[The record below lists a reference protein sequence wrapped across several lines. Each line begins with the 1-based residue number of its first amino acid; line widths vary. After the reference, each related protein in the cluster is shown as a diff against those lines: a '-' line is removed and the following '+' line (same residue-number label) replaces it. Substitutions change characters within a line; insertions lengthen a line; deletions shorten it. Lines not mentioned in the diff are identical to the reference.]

1 MADVACASVA
11 YVDPRAQRW
20 FSQRSSHVRDWPVDR
35 LLAAKGDARVSVVL
49 PALNEQTTVGRI
61 VQLIR
66 RARVARRGLVDELVV
81 VDSGSTD
88 DTIAVARDAG
98 ADVVRRED
106 VLGDLP
112 PRPGKGEVL
121 WRSLAATTGDV
132 IAFVDSDLSDF
143 TSSFVTGLLGPLL
156 TDPTVHFVK
165 ATYDRPLNRPDDVQP
180 AGGGRVTELVARPLL
195 ALHWPE
201 LTGFVQPLGGEYAA
215 RRALLERLPFAC
227 GYGVEFGLL
236 VDTYRTLGLDAM
248 AQVDLSRRKHRNS
261 DLHKLGRMAIEI
273 LQVAEGRLGRP
284 VRTPAEL
291 TQFVRAGSGYDVVD
305 TDMTE
310 LERPPI
316 KDVEGYPLRRR
327 WRRGRSSAPTGDLA
341 GSPPPSAGPSPRHA
355 RPGGRPRGRPSPR
368 RA

>member
-1 MADVACASVA
+1 M
-11 YVDPRAQRW
+11 
-20 FSQRSSHVRDWPVDR
+20 
-35 LLAAKGDARVSVVL
+35 AAKGDSRVSVVL
-49 PALNEQTTVGRI
+49 PALDEEATVGRI
-61 VQLIR
+61 VRVIR
-66 RARVARRGLVDELVV
+66 RELVERRGLVDELVV

-88 DTIAVARDAG
+88 DTIAVARAAG

-106 VLGDLP
+106 VLSHLP

-132 IAFVDSDLSDF
+132 VVFVDSDLSDF

-156 TDPTVHFVK
+156 TDPTVQFVK

-201 LTGFVQPLGGEYAA
+201 LAGFVQPLGGEYAG
-215 RRALLERLPFAC
+215 RRGLLERLPFAC

-236 VDTYRTLGLDAM
+236 VDTLAAVGLDAM

-273 LQVAEGRLGRP
+273 MQVAEARLGRD
-284 VRTPAEL
+284 VRSPAEI
-291 TQFVRAGSGYDVVD
+291 TQFLRAGKGYDLVD

-310 LERPPI
+310 LERPPMASI
-316 KDVEGYPLRRR
+316 RP
-327 WRRGRSSAPTGDLA
+327 RRG
-341 GSPPPSAGPSPRHA
+341 
-355 RPGGRPRGRPSPR
+355 
-368 RA
+368 